1 MNMIQTPPG
10 PSRRQETSHAEG
22 LAKRIIAFY
31 CERRVARSG
40 TSSLCSNRTGKSDAA
55 SRPPESIIENTS
67 RGQASADVSRP
78 NNVSMKNI
86 REAPL
91 PPPPRRC
98 SSLSGQASADVSRP
112 NNASMK
118 NIREAPL
125 PPPPPRRRH
134 SLSVNNIDV
143 SKTNTITVPPPPPL
157 SRRSSLGDVEG
168 CFNSLKKDP
177 MPLPLGRRSSL
188 SDVEECFN
196 KSTHSMK
203 AENNRN
209 HSEMTFKD
217 SFKSEFSGGSRS
229 NSSLHKLK
237 SLSSSDLNNSQPTR
251 DFNTKSHAFSSS
263 DFIEPRDTDVPREV
277 RITQFKDEPES
288 VLESAESLPS
298 HCDKKGQCVFHPHI
312 RLYKKGLLGG
322 FSLVR
327 SVCPLCEL
335 QNMNLPAAD
344 KHQYVQQ
351 NQKISI
357 RIKKSTSSDGKR
369 TTSSDS
375 KRSNSVGSSGRKKVS
390 GSCAAMT
397 EYERSM
403 SEYESICVE
412 RGTAFLEKSFRS
424 TSTKR
429 SLAPQGK
436 KLLVN
441 KGRSESVTGSCVK
454 GEYGGRSLAVNDHLN
469 ARMESPRGNR
479 ICDKSSNKESA
490 ENSMSHG
497 KKRKDNSRLSEIET
511 SSLRS
516 SMSMVESSHDDSQ
529 LKVSTDASDSVQGT
543 TSILD
548 KGLEKLSLLKNRSSS
563 RNKSTSGSLANRSIG
578 SVTIA
583 SKNSKTRQKG
593 KLFDSTGRCKCH
605 PSIIIAKKRPFANGW
620 DMIRDYCPLC
630 AESESGFHLLGSES
644 NGERELQELNTTSA
658 ELTNSKFRSRS
669 ASRMD
674 ALHRSENSA
683 RSRSS
688 SRCKPS
694 AFDNMPS
701 QAPRVEKMPYI
712 TPSKEP
718 GWYTGEVNDCRLPNG
733 RGRMRTKTGNILE
746 GNWISGCFEEHID
759 TIRKMKSGFGTNV
772 APWKQS
778 ALSPH
783 YNFN

>member
-1 MNMIQTPPG
+1 
-10 PSRRQETSHAEG
+10 
-22 LAKRIIAFY
+22 
-31 CERRVARSG
+31 
-40 TSSLCSNRTGKSDAA
+40 
-55 SRPPESIIENTS
+55 
-67 RGQASADVSRP
+67 
-78 NNVSMKNI
+78 MKNI

-91 PPPPRRC
+91 
-98 SSLSGQASADVSRP
+98 
-112 NNASMK
+112 
-118 NIREAPL
+118 
-125 PPPPPRRRH
+125 PPPPRRRH

-143 SKTNTITVPPPPPL
+143 SKKNAITVPPPPPL
-157 SRRSSLGDVEG
+157 SRRSSLVGVEE
-168 CFNSLKKDP
+168 CFTSLKKNP
-177 MPLPLGRRSSL
+177 LPLPLGRRSSL

-217 SFKSEFSGGSRS
+217 SFKSEFSRGSRS

-237 SLSSSDLNNSQPTR
+237 SLSSSDFNNSQPTR
-251 DFNTKSHAFSSS
+251 DFNITSHDAFSGS
-263 DFIEPRDTDVPREV
+263 DFIEPRDTDEPREV

-327 SVCPLCEL
+327 AVCPLCEL
-335 QNMNLPAAD
+335 LNMNLPAAN
-344 KHQYVQQ
+344 KHKYVQP

-357 RIKKSTSSDGKR
+357 RIKKSTSFDGKR
-369 TTSSDS
+369 TKSSDG
-375 KRSNSVGSSGRKKVS
+375 KRSNSVGSNGRKKVS

-412 RGTAFLEKSFRS
+412 GGTAFLEKSHRS

-469 ARMESPRGNR
+469 ARMKSPRGNM
-479 ICDKSSNKESA
+479 IGDESSHKESA
-490 ENSMSHG
+490 ENSMSNG
-497 KKRKDNSRLSEIET
+497 KKRKDNSHLSEIKT

-516 SMSMVESSHDDSQ
+516 SMSMVESSDDDSQ
-529 LKVSTDASDSVQGT
+529 LKVSTDSADSVQGT
-543 TSILD
+543 ASILD

-563 RNKSTSGSLANRSIG
+563 RNKSTSGSLANRSTG

-593 KLFDSTGRCKCH
+593 KLFDSTGRCKRH
-605 PSIIIAKKRPFANGW
+605 PSIILARLRPFANGW

-644 NGERELQELNTTSA
+644 N
-658 ELTNSKFRSRS
+658 
-669 ASRMD
+669 
-674 ALHRSENSA
+674 
-683 RSRSS
+683 
-688 SRCKPS
+688 
-694 AFDNMPS
+694 
-701 QAPRVEKMPYI
+701 
-712 TPSKEP
+712 
-718 GWYTGEVNDCRLPNG
+718 
-733 RGRMRTKTGNILE
+733 
-746 GNWISGCFEEHID
+746 
-759 TIRKMKSGFGTNV
+759 
-772 APWKQS
+772 
-778 ALSPH
+778 
-783 YNFN
+783 